1 MDLGAILIAGVLI
14 RNAEGEDGK
23 EVKGIEEAEEK
34 MLPLGLG
41 ARPNFSS

>member
-1 MDLGAILIAGVLI
+1 MDLGAILIARVSI
-14 RNAEGEDGK
+14 RNAEVAEVK
-23 EVKGIEEAEEK
+23 EVEKIEEAEEG